1 MRPPIPLPQFP
12 PHPTCS
18 LCPLHKCAK
27 SVGIPT
33 HLIPGGRPPTYESPA
48 VLFLGQNPGFNED
61 REGVPFIG
69 KSGSLLQDAYIDGI
83 QLRTLATLYVSNT
96 ARCYHLHGDGPSNS
110 HYKACRSHLLPD
122 LHSLTTHHT
131 SLTVMCLGAPATT
144 HLHALLGIPK
154 VTLTSSFS
162 NQGRQVPLPP
172 PESSDGRGAQTITLF
187 STYHPAAV
195 LRENNLIHAV
205 EGHMTLLLNHLTG
218 RTPAP
223 SLPTL
228 VPPRSPTY
236 APFHQQAGP
245 SENAPS

>member
-1 MRPPIPLPQFP
+1 MLPPLSLQQFP
-12 PHPTCS
+12 PHRDCTA
-18 LCPLHKCAK
+18 CPLHKCAK

-33 HLIPGGRPPTYESPA
+33 HLIPGSLPPSHETPA

-69 KSGSLLQDAYIDGI
+69 KSGTILQDAYIDGV
-83 QLRTLATLYVSNT
+83 QLRSLATLYVSNT

-110 HYKACRSHLLPD
+110 HYKACRPHLLPD
-122 LHSLTTHHT
+122 LHTLLSLHS

-172 PESSDGRGAQTITLF
+172 LSSETSQSLGPLGLPQTPDGRGASTITIF
-187 STYHPAAV
+187 SSYHPAAV

-205 EGHMTLLLNHLTG
+205 QGHMTLLLNHLTG
-218 RTPAP
+218 QTPAP

-228 VPPRSPTY
+228 ISPRSP
-236 APFHQQAGP
+236 P
-245 SENAPS
+245 